1 MLDPTLSSFL
11 ILAGPECR
19 FFINEFFI
27 KKLEC
32 IMKPESLT
40 KTSCMV
46 DSHIEVVAVLI
57 VASHPS
63 DVEI

>member
-1 MLDPTLSSFL
+1 MLD
-11 ILAGPECR
+11 
-19 FFINEFFI
+19 I
-27 KKLEC
+27 KNS

-57 VASHPS
+57 VACHPS